1 MGGGKRGVSASLV
14 LGVLV
19 FGLLGAARG
28 LDDGSVSG
36 NVSQHSFQ
44 KQFGFHK
51 RPAKEVADI
60 KSNIVSMSLIGSILG
75 ILVGLFVNDAIGRVR
90 ALRLCIVLWIVGV
103 IVQITTF
110 GGVGQ
115 LYAGRVVAGLGCGMT
130 TVVCP
135 TYLVEVA
142 PRAIRGRCT
151 NIFAGSIYLGIMLG
165 YFANWGTSLHM
176 ADSNRNQWVVP
187 TTIQIMYGGLGFI
200 GSFFVV
206 ESPRWLL
213 KTGRDKEGVKV
224 LMALRQ
230 MERHEPDLAQ
240 ELGEIYAQ
248 ISEER
253 EIDSKFTVFK
263 ELVRHGSNRYR
274 LLLGL
279 LIQLLGQWS
288 GASAVTLY
296 APDIFQIVGISHGQ
310 RLLASSMFG
319 VVKFVAA
326 IACALFMVDYLGRKR
341 ALYIG
346 ISIQLFSLLYLA
358 IYLSFRQ
365 RLELS
370 PAIERAGMAAT
381 VMIYLNGVGW
391 AMGWNSVQYLFNAEV
406 FPTSLRSVA
415 TGLIS
420 MFHYLNLFS
429 CSKALPEMFLVLHP
443 WGTMA
448 FFTVITFIG
457 IVFCFF
463 FLPEVAGMSLEH
475 IEYLFLL
482 PWYKIGRASKK
493 TTESDYLKCA

>member
-1 MGGGKRGVSASLV
+1 MGKDCCVSASLV

-36 NVSQHSFQ
+36 NISQHSFQ
-44 KQFGFHK
+44 KQFGLYK
-51 RPAKEVADI
+51 GPEKEVARI
-60 KSNIVSMSLIGSILG
+60 KSNVVSISLAGSIVG
-75 ILVGLFVNDAIGRVR
+75 ILIGLFVNDIIGRVR
-90 ALRLCIVLWIVGV
+90 TLQLCIVLWLSGV
-103 IVQITTF
+103 IVQITTL

-115 LYAGRVVAGLGCGMT
+115 LYAGRLVAGLGCGMT

-135 TYLVEVA
+135 TYLVEIS
-142 PRAIRGRCT
+142 PKYIRGRCT

-165 YFANWGTSLHM
+165 FFANWGTSIHLS
-176 ADSNRNQWVVP
+176 DNDRNQWVVP
-187 TTIQIMYGGLGFI
+187 TSVQIIYGGLAFI
-200 GSFFVV
+200 GSFSVV

-213 KTGRDKEGVKV
+213 KRGRDREGREV
-224 LMALRQ
+224 LMKLRKMGRQ
-230 MERHEPDLAQ
+230 VPALAQ

-248 ISEER
+248 VSEER
-253 EIDSKFTVFK
+253 KIDSKCAVFK
-263 ELVRHGSNRYR
+263 ELILNGSNRYR
-274 LLLGL
+274 LVLGL

-288 GASAVTLY
+288 GASAVTLF
-296 APDIFQIVGISHGQ
+296 APDVFQIVGISHSH
-310 RLLASSMFG
+310 RLLASSMLG
-319 VVKFVAA
+319 VVKLVAA
-326 IACALFMVDYLGRKR
+326 IACALFMVDYLGRKK

-346 ISIQLFSLLYLA
+346 ISVQFLSLLYLA
-358 IYLSFRQ
+358 IYLHFRQ

-370 PAIERAGMAAT
+370 LAIERAGMVAT

-420 MFHYLNLFS
+420 MFHYINLFC
-429 CSKALPEMFLVLHP
+429 CSKALPEMFLELSP

-448 FFTVITFIG
+448 FFAVITFAG
-457 IVFCFF
+457 IIFCFF
-463 FLPEVAGMSLEH
+463 LLPEVAGMSLEH

-482 PWYKIGRASKK
+482 PWYKIGRASKA
-493 TTESDYLKCA
+493 TTEKNYLEYA